1 MIHISRSI
9 RDECKFRH
17 HHQGEI
23 SINTDLMEERKA
35 IKVAFFKEIYAL
47 DGPDDETKDTAG
59 ISEILRDSKKV
70 PSPELSQRKG
80 RTVVSNRQGNGHTIS
95 NPVSV
100 EVNKD
105 VPGSC
110 PPAAILERTPI
121 DDQALIKPN
130 AMHDGEVK
138 ISHTKKVAIAAKG
151 KRKRGDALEIL
162 PEAQQLFKGL
172 AFCSSS
178 QLPSKLWKK
187 QTKHFNSL
195 HPKQ

>member
-9 RDECKFRH
+9 PDGCKFRH
-17 HHQGEI
+17 HHHGEI
-23 SINTDLMEERKA
+23 SISTDLMEERKA

-95 NPVSV
+95 KPVSV
-100 EVNKD
+100 EVNND

-110 PPAAILERTPI
+110 PPVAILKLTPI

-130 AMHDGEVK
+130 AMHDGDVK
-138 ISHTKKVAIAAKG
+138 ISSTEKVATAAKG

-178 QLPSKLWKK
+178 QFPSKL
-187 QTKHFNSL
+187 
-195 HPKQ
+195 

>member
-1 MIHISRSI
+1 MIYISHSI
-9 RDECKFRH
+9 PDRCKTRH

-47 DGPDDETKDTAG
+47 DGPDDETEDTAG
-59 ISEILRDSKKV
+59 ISEILRDSNKV
-70 PSPELSQRKG
+70 PSPALSQRKG
-80 RTVVSNRQGNGHTIS
+80 RTVVSNRRGNGHTIS
-95 NPVSV
+95 SPVSV
-100 EVNKD
+100 EVNKA
-105 VPGSC
+105 VPGRC
-110 PPAAILERTPI
+110 PPAAILEPPHI
-121 DDQALIKPN
+121 DDQALIKSN

-138 ISHTKKVAIAAKG
+138 ISHTKKVAAAAKG

-178 QLPSKLWKK
+178 QFHSKLWKK
-187 QTKHFNSL
+187 HTKYFNSL